1 MKLLYVVFYTGGRKI
16 LNMELSQL
24 IKKIGHSLAEIRVR
38 ALKSIICKLDHSLIS
53 VSDIVQEKM
62 LFVYLLEWFN
72 FPEVP
77 MQEEVLG
84 LLSTLSKH
92 PSAAQ
97 MLRDVGAVDF
107 LTQLSPNVE
116 PRLRAVIDGT
126 LDQLFQL
133 PELLP
138 SHIMVYSH
146 GQRTTAP
153 TAPAVVPPEEQF
165 PKMGFFH
172 KSIPSHTDV
181 PPQKI
186 AVHESVRCLKFSV
199 FPWLTLTNTDKHIL
213 SSNESSLRSSNPNL
227 VRTTCELL
235 CDVIMQDFPAEIF
248 LQRPS
253 IIKNLLSLLRLGSG
267 KGEASYLHL
276 QALSCLRQLCVGLRR
291 RLRFHQ
297 DPSFYSTK
305 QDPVSQNSSFSH
317 SQEVRGTQRSQASSP
332 GAECS
337 PRPSVVGRRG
347 QRARGDGQDGD
358 AASTSGS
365 SHRGGAAVQAPGQT
379 PQSPAD
385 VAHLELPDLG
395 VEDVLELQLQ
405 QLTLAQFTVATM
417 EHAIPLLKTEG
428 LHVFHRVLELL
439 CDTVPLLGDSVC
451 ELVWDDRS
459 LVGMELK
466 EKLRGCME
474 LLGDILSYHQSFPA
488 DIPHSCQLHHRMAYT
503 GTAIF
508 TVKLLQTILP
518 PEKASDNLP
527 ENTATAIFHLCLDT
541 SFGSLLPS
549 MQETAVAYL
558 EQVNSDSHDL
568 YRRVTRAALW
578 MESTCNFLKEVQAEG
593 EKNWLEILE
602 LADQAID
609 GLPFHQ
615 HLPIIK
621 ECVHI
626 CSYLW
631 KFDQPSPLLQTES
644 QKLLLKLLSHP
655 LPPVK
660 TETYESTLNLVKG
673 CLGIQNVSRQEAA
686 ACGAVNFLIHHRV
699 LYEIS
704 AFGLQDSSEK
714 VNIAAKDILLFLLKG
729 RLMMTASTWDR
740 FNEALYPVMPILQG
754 YAGTEESL
762 GNCVLLVSDMS
773 DTARENV
780 FPSTAKLKAVLRLL
794 FTKQPTVRIAA
805 VQQILPHLTGDDDAN
820 TARPDLDQPVISSL
834 PNLFC
839 LRHPLDITLDTSSKS
854 VLKVESVEKLFC
866 ILNSDTVDISL
877 RRSAAEQLSVVL
889 QDTTMHSVLK
899 NLGIA
904 DKVISFI
911 MGSVNGNK
919 SLDCLLEPCVCILR
933 KLVYADPSLRHSLA
947 HRNLLLLT
955 LLRASLIL
963 KQNKG
968 NGSEV
973 AVLMSLLLF
982 DEIASIEIWSDNS
995 NPDVTLTPFS
1005 LPLSVIRRYNI
1016 PFQAATYHAVSPYCC
1031 VLPPSSDLLTF
1042 APARQALQVA
1052 WNTAWHSGM
1061 DGLLQELHDV
1071 STDDAEFHPDL
1082 KLSEAQVLSLQVV
1095 RLPTALQDCIK
1106 AIITAAGHGSVT
1118 SALSR
1123 LSLYLLIDRLALPHI
1138 PTHTCRGT
1146 LHSLSWQAAVTRFL
1160 QVCPACVEDERLL
1173 VGIVAFLNAY
1183 FKQMHTESESDPEDK
1198 DLRWILELLLNQEAA
1213 SLLNLLL
1220 GVETQTSTQSQGE
1233 PEELKNHI
1241 SQRLQRE
1248 LTSFFNILLL
1258 RLAHTTD
1265 RLCLALAGPFKSQL
1279 AVRLLQSLRV
1289 SDAPRFYGLP
1299 SLERTLQGMVS
1310 LTAQPGWSSHCSDLE
1325 PILLC
1330 SKYLSGLLEVIS
1342 SFYVEWGGNS
1352 MSFMGK
1358 GVTKNAVICLLH
1370 LSHEMMVEN
1379 KDKDFI
1385 SQWSLG
1391 NEAAAEEASASQ
1403 LGLAWLIPLWVDRDQ
1418 EVRFASLGLG
1428 AALSSVPSGC
1438 QALCASCQNISGGLW
1453 GTLLNILLD
1462 QQESSMVRREAA
1474 FILHNLLVMP
1484 MPANAEEA
1492 KDSHWQHPCVHDE
1505 VSGVSLVGL
1514 PALQALLY
1522 HCQYFQHVAL
1532 SASKCYQGRY
1542 TFHLQPRLAATSGPS
1557 PQESSSLDSEN
1568 SLWFWRCDPPAPTV
1582 DSSRPSS
1589 SLSTSST
1596 MVRGSGPHTP
1606 KSPSLLNITDDT
1618 PASRL
1623 TAQGQSDTDTSDSV
1637 TSQDSRQGEPSAAE
1651 PVVMVTPD
1659 LMTAHCGLLTN
1670 LLAILPD
1677 FTLAAIRHNQL
1688 LQALASLVDIGP
1700 IEKCLTELKTPNV
1713 LPGEREDIKIQFVT
1727 LLRFLSSFCKLLQSC
1742 VTVSQEL
1749 IGQMDILKQLLS
1761 ALVAVLM
1768 LDIRE
1773 LDAGTRD
1780 TVCVCWADVFML
1792 LATLVRRDSSAAYPS
1807 VSAALGRRWRTFA
1820 GTLSVCVDE
1829 KFADPRLHT
1838 VALQFLSTVFT
1849 EEAKCL
1855 GAEVTTS
1862 SSKHAAALSDIVN
1875 GPSASQLCEL
1885 LLQSFDKRTLQD
1897 PLRKLTARALMTLLA
1912 CSPTA
1917 QSHAAKA
1924 GLIDSCVEQMKQTHS
1939 QLHLES
1945 VRPGK
1950 ASHRKKEEGHL
1961 KEVKLTVDILRSA
1974 LYRNDE
1980 CKVVATDARLTLA
1993 LYALW
1998 PWFLLDDHTM
2008 EAVLELLCVYT
2019 ANCTTACSCVCGGGP
2034 AVTPGSKATPGSSLM
2049 HSVMKLASGVA
2060 PDNSPVQKL
2069 AFCLLANL
2077 AMSRDCRGLLQ
2088 KNNFLQAFLSV
2099 PIPKAGGVKATS
2111 AGCGG
2116 VGSLLGLW
2124 LRLLVSLSSTEDGQQ
2139 SILRVTGVL
2148 ELLADLAPHRRH
2160 ALLTLH
2166 NLCFCPA
2173 NKPHIIANDK
2183 AMKVLLCCLNSKVM
2197 ETRSMG
2203 ASALWALLHN
2213 NQRAKTTLKCPSVRL
2228 RIEEAR
2234 TISKK
2239 DAENKQDPVNAYLL
2253 KCLENLS
2260 QLLNN

>member
-1 MKLLYVVFYTGGRKI
+1 
-16 LNMELSQL
+16 MELSPL
-24 IKKIGHSLAEIRVR
+24 IKKIGHSLVEIRVR

-62 LFVYLLEWFN
+62 LFVHLLEWFN

-138 SHIMVYSH
+138 SHALVYPH
-146 GQRTTAP
+146 VQRTTAP
-153 TAPAVVPPEEQF
+153 TAPAVVPPEEHF
-165 PKMGFFH
+165 PNVGYFH
-172 KSIPSHTDV
+172 KSMPSHRDT

-199 FPWLTLTNTDKHIL
+199 FPWLTLTNTDRHIL

-253 IIKNLLSLLRLGSG
+253 IVKSLLSLLRLGSG
-267 KGEASYLHL
+267 KGEGSYLHL

-317 SQEVRGTQRSQASSP
+317 SQEVRTQRSQASSP
-332 GAECS
+332 GGECS
-337 PRPSVVGRRG
+337 PRPSVIGRTG
-347 QRARGDGQDGD
+347 QRAQGDGQDGD
-358 AASTSGS
+358 AASNSGS
-365 SHRGGAAVQAPGQT
+365 SRRGGAAVQAPRQT

-385 VAHLELPDLG
+385 VTHYALPDVGL
-395 VEDVLELQLQ
+395 EDVLELQLQ

-417 EHAIPLLKTEG
+417 DHAIPLLKTESS
-428 LHVFHRVLELL
+428 HVFHRVLELL
-439 CDTVPLLGDSVC
+439 CDAVLLLGDGVC
-451 ELVWDDRS
+451 ELVWDDRC

-466 EKLRGCME
+466 EKLQGCME
-474 LLGDILSYHQSFPA
+474 QLGDILSYHESCSA
-488 DIPHSCQLHHRMAYT
+488 DIPRSSHVHHRMAYT
-503 GTAIF
+503 GSAIF
-508 TVKLLQTILP
+508 TIKLLQAILP

-527 ENTATAIFHLCLDT
+527 ESTATAIFHLCLDT
-541 SFGSLLPS
+541 SFGGLLPS

-568 YRRVTRAALW
+568 YRRVTRAVLW
-578 MESTCNFLKEVQAEG
+578 TESTCNFLKEAHAEG
-593 EKNWLEILE
+593 EKNWLDLLE

-615 HLPIIK
+615 HLPIVK
-621 ECVHI
+621 ECVNI
-626 CSYLW
+626 SSYLW

-655 LPPVK
+655 LLPVR
-660 TETYESTLNLVKG
+660 TETYEHSLNLVKD
-673 CLGIQNVSRQEAA
+673 CLGIQNVSRLEPG
-686 ACGAVNFLIHHRV
+686 ACGGVNFLLHHRV

-704 AFGLQDSSEK
+704 AFGLQDSAEK
-714 VNIAAKDILLFLLKG
+714 VNVAAKDILLFLLKG

-754 YAGTEESL
+754 YTSTEESL
-762 GNCVLLVSDMS
+762 GNCVLLISDMS
-773 DTARENV
+773 DVARDDV
-780 FPSTAKLKAVLRLL
+780 FPSTAKLKAALRLL

-805 VQQILPHLTGDDDAN
+805 VQQILPHLTSNDDAA
-820 TARPDLDQPVISSL
+820 TARSTLDQQVISSL
-834 PNLFC
+834 PNLYC
-839 LRHPLDITLDTSSKS
+839 VRNPLDITLDTSNKS

-866 ILNSDTVDISL
+866 ILSSDNVDISL

-889 QDTTMHSVLK
+889 QDTTMHPVLK
-899 NLGIA
+899 NLGIT

-911 MGSVNGNK
+911 MERVNGNK
-919 SLDCLLEPCVCILR
+919 RLDCLLEPCVCILR

-947 HRNLLLLT
+947 QRNLLLLT

-963 KQNKG
+963 RENKSS
-968 NGSEV
+968 GSEI
-973 AVLMSLLLF
+973 AILMSLLLF
-982 DEIASIEIWSDNS
+982 DEIASIEIWSDKTS
-995 NPDVTLTPFS
+995 ADVTLAPFS

-1016 PFQAATYHAVSPYCC
+1016 PFQAATHHAVSPYCC
-1031 VLPPSSDLLTF
+1031 VLPSSSELLTL
-1042 APARQALQVA
+1042 APARRALQVA
-1052 WNTAWHSGM
+1052 WNIAWHSGI
-1061 DGLLQELHDV
+1061 DNLLEELHGACTED
-1071 STDDAEFHPDL
+1071 TEFHPDL
-1082 KLSEAQVLSLQVV
+1082 KLSEAQVLKL
-1095 RLPTALQDCIK
+1095 RAAHLPTALPDCIR
-1106 AIITAAGHGSVT
+1106 AIATAAGHSSVT
-1118 SALSR
+1118 SALSG
-1123 LSLYLLIDRLALPHI
+1123 LSLYLLIDRLAFPHI
-1138 PTHTCRGT
+1138 PTHSCRDT
-1146 LHSLSWQAAVTRFL
+1146 LSSLSWQAALTRFL
-1160 QVCPACVEDERLL
+1160 QVCPASVEDERLL

-1183 FKQMHTESESDPEDK
+1183 FKQIHTGSASDPEDK
-1198 DLRWILELLLNQEAA
+1198 DLRWILELLLNQETE

-1220 GVETQTSTQSQGE
+1220 GVETQTSTQSPGE
-1233 PEELKNHI
+1233 SEELKSHV

-1248 LTSFFNILLL
+1248 LTSFFNLLL
-1258 RLAHTTD
+1258 QRLSCTTD

-1310 LTAQPGWSSHCSDLE
+1310 LTAQPGWSSHCPDLE
-1325 PILLC
+1325 PASLC

-1352 MSFMGK
+1352 LSFMGK
-1358 GVTKNAVICLLH
+1358 GVTKNAVISLLH
-1370 LSHEMMVEN
+1370 LSHEMMAEN
-1379 KDKDFI
+1379 KDEDFI

-1391 NEAAAEEASASQ
+1391 NEAAAEEASTSQ

-1418 EVRFASLGLG
+1418 EVRCASLGLG

-1438 QALCASCQNISGGLW
+1438 QALCGSCQNISGGLW

-1474 FILHNLLVMP
+1474 FILQNLLVMP

-1532 SASKCYQGRY
+1532 LASSCYQGRY
-1542 TFHLQPRLAATSGPS
+1542 TFHLQPRADATSA
-1557 PQESSSLDSEN
+1557 PQESNSLDSEN
-1568 SLWFWRCDPPAPTV
+1568 SLWFWRGDPPAPTIN
-1582 DSSRPSS
+1582 SSRPSS

-1596 MVRGSGPHTP
+1596 VIRGSGLHTP
-1606 KSPSLLNITDDT
+1606 KGPSPVNITEDT

-1623 TAQGQSDTDTSDSV
+1623 MAQGQSDTDTSDSV
-1637 TSQDSRQGEPSAAE
+1637 ASQDSRQGEPSAAE

-1659 LMTAHCGLLTN
+1659 LMAAHCGLLTN

-1677 FTLAAIRHNQL
+1677 FTLTALRHNQL
-1688 LQALASLVDIGP
+1688 LQGLAGLVNIGP

-1713 LPGEREDIKIQFVT
+1713 LPGEREDIKGQVVI
-1727 LLRFLSSFCKLLQSC
+1727 LLQFLSSFSKLLLSC

-1749 IGQMDILKQLLS
+1749 IGQMDFLKQLLTS
-1761 ALVAVLM
+1761 LVLVLT
-1768 LDIRE
+1768 LDTKG

-1780 TVCVCWADVFML
+1780 VVCVCWADVFML

-1820 GTLSVCVDE
+1820 GTLSVCVNE
-1829 KFADPRLHT
+1829 RFADPHLHT
-1838 VALQFLSTVFT
+1838 GALQFLRTVFT
-1849 EEAKCL
+1849 EETKSQ
-1855 GAEVTTS
+1855 GVEVTTS
-1862 SSKHAAALSDIVN
+1862 HSAHASTLSDIVI

-1885 LLQSFDKRTLQD
+1885 LLQSFETRTLQD
-1897 PLRKLTARALMTLLA
+1897 PLKKLTARALMTLLA

-1917 QSHAAKA
+1917 QNHAAKA
-1924 GLIDSCVEQMKQTHS
+1924 GLIDSCVEQLKQTHS

-1950 ASHRKKEEGHL
+1950 ASHRKKEEGRL
-1961 KEVKLTVDILRSA
+1961 KEVKLNVEILRSA

-1980 CKVVATDARLTLA
+1980 CKVVATDARLTQS

-1998 PWFLLDDHTM
+1998 PWLLLDDPTM
-2008 EAVLELLCVYT
+2008 EAALELLCVYT
-2019 ANCTTACSCVCGGGP
+2019 ANCTTACSCLCGGGL
-2034 AVTPGSKATPGSSLM
+2034 AVAPGSKCTVSNSLM

-2060 PDNSPVQKL
+2060 PDNSPIQKL
-2069 AFCLLANL
+2069 AFSLLANL
-2077 AMSRDCRGLLQ
+2077 AMSREGRGLLQ
-2088 KNNFLQAFLSV
+2088 KNNFLQAFPSV
-2099 PIPKAGGVKATS
+2099 PMPKAGGVKAAS
-2111 AGCGG
+2111 AGS
-2116 VGSLLGLW
+2116 GSLLGLW
-2124 LRLLVSLSSTEDGQQ
+2124 LRLLVNLSFAEDGQQ
-2139 SILRVTGVL
+2139 SILRVAGAL
-2148 ELLADLAPHRRH
+2148 ELLADLAQHRRH

-2173 NKPHIIANDK
+2173 NKPHVISNGMK
-2183 AMKVLLCCLNSKVM
+2183 GKTGEVKGNAMKVLLCCLDSKDT
-2197 ETRSMG
+2197 ETRCMG

-2228 RIEEAR
+2228 KIEEAH

-2239 DAENKQDPVNAYLL
+2239 DAEKKQEPMSAYLL

-2260 QLLNN
+2260 QLLKN

>member
-1 MKLLYVVFYTGGRKI
+1 MHFVLCG
-16 LNMELSQL
+16 S
-24 IKKIGHSLAEIRVR
+24 HSLVEIRVR
-38 ALKSIICKLDHSLIS
+38 ALKSILCKLDHSLVS

-77 MQEEVLG
+77 MQEEVLE

-126 LDQLFQL
+126 LDQLFEL

-138 SHIMVYSH
+138 SHAMVYSH
-146 GQRTTAP
+146 GQRTTTP
-153 TAPAVVPPEEQF
+153 TEHF
-165 PKMGFFH
+165 PKKGYFH
-172 KSIPSHTDV
+172 KSVPSHTDA

-199 FPWLTLTNTDKHIL
+199 FPWLTLTNTDRHIL

-253 IIKNLLSLLRLGSG
+253 IVKNLLSLLRLGSG

-305 QDPVSQNSSFSH
+305 QDQVSQNSSFSY
-317 SQEVRGTQRSQASSP
+317 SQEVRTQRSQASSP

-337 PRPSVVGRRG
+337 PRPSVVGRTG

-358 AASTSGS
+358 AASNSGS
-365 SHRGGAAVQAPGQT
+365 SHRGGAVVQAPRQ

-385 VAHLELPDLG
+385 VTHLALPDMG
-395 VEDVLELQLQ
+395 AEDVLELQLQ

-417 EHAIPLLKTEG
+417 EHAIPLLKTG
-428 LHVFHRVLELL
+428 
-439 CDTVPLLGDSVC
+439 
-451 ELVWDDRS
+451 RS
-459 LVGMELK
+459 HYQK
-466 EKLRGCME
+466 EKLQACME
-474 LLGDILSYHQSFPA
+474 QLGDILSYHQSYSA
-488 DIPHSCQLHHRMAYT
+488 DIPHSSQVHHRMAYT

-508 TVKLLQTILP
+508 TIKLLQTILP

-527 ENTATAIFHLCLDT
+527 ESTATAIFHLCLDT
-541 SFGSLLPS
+541 SLGNVLPS

-568 YRRVTRAALW
+568 YRRVTRAAFW
-578 MESTCNFLKEVQAEG
+578 MESTCNFLKEG
-593 EKNWLEILE
+593 EKNWLELLE

-631 KFDQPSPLLQTES
+631 KFNQPSPLLQTES

-655 LPPVK
+655 LLPVK
-660 TETYESTLNLVKG
+660 TETYECSLNLVKD
-673 CLGIQNVSRQEAA
+673 CLGIQNVSRQEPG
-686 ACGAVNFLIHHRV
+686 ACGGVNFLLHHRV

-704 AFGLQDSSEK
+704 AFGLQDS
-714 VNIAAKDILLFLLKG
+714 VNVAAKDILLFLLKG

-762 GNCVLLVSDMS
+762 GNCVLLISDMS
-773 DTARENV
+773 DVARDNM
-780 FPSTAKLKAVLRLL
+780 FPSTAKLKAALRLL

-805 VQQILPHLTGDDDAN
+805 VQQILPHITSDDDAN
-820 TARPDLDQPVISSL
+820 SARPHLDQPVISSL
-834 PNLFC
+834 PNLYC
-839 LRHPLDITLDTSSKS
+839 LRNPLDITLDTSNKS
-854 VLKVESVEKLFC
+854 VLKVESVEKLFS
-866 ILNSDTVDISL
+866 IMSSDTVDISL
-877 RRSAAEQLSVVL
+877 KRSAAEQLSVVL
-889 QDTTMHSVLK
+889 QGKLFVKDP
-899 NLGIA
+899 NDI
-904 DKVISFI
+904 IY
-911 MGSVNGNK
+911 
-919 SLDCLLEPCVCILR
+919 LDCLLEPCVCILR

-947 HRNLLLLT
+947 QRNLLLLT
-955 LLRASLIL
+955 LLRVLI
-963 KQNKG
+963 
-968 NGSEV
+968 
-973 AVLMSLLLF
+973 
-982 DEIASIEIWSDNS
+982 
-995 NPDVTLTPFS
+995 TLYSSAKFP
-1005 LPLSVIRRYNI
+1005 PRYNI
-1016 PFQAATYHAVSPYCC
+1016 PFQAATHHAVSPYCC
-1031 VLPPSSDLLTF
+1031 VLPPSSDLLTL

-1052 WNTAWHSGM
+1052 WNTAWHSGI
-1061 DGLLQELHDV
+1061 DNLLEELHGI
-1071 STDDAEFHPDL
+1071 STNVTEFHPDL
-1082 KLSEAQVLSLQVV
+1082 KLSEAQVLSLRAVH
-1095 RLPTALQDCIK
+1095 LPTALQDCIQ
-1106 AIITAAGHGSVT
+1106 AIVTAAGHSSVT

-1123 LSLYLLIDRLALPHI
+1123 LSLYLLTDRLALPHL
-1138 PTHTCRGT
+1138 PTYSCRDT
-1146 LHSLSWQAAVTRFL
+1146 LNSLSWQAAVTRFL
-1160 QVCPACVEDERLL
+1160 QVRPACVEDERLL

-1183 FKQMHTESESDPEDK
+1183 FKQMHTESASDPEDE
-1198 DLRWILELLLNQEAA
+1198 DLRWILELLLNQ

-1220 GVETQTSTQSQGE
+1220 GVETQTSTQSPGE
-1233 PEELKNHI
+1233 PEELKNHV
-1241 SQRLQRE
+1241 SQKLQRE
-1248 LTSFFNILLL
+1248 LTSFFNLLLL
-1258 RLAHTTD
+1258 RLSTTTD

-1310 LTAQPGWSSHCSDLE
+1310 LTAQPGWSSHCPDLE
-1325 PILLC
+1325 PVSLC

-1352 MSFMGK
+1352 LSFMGK
-1358 GVTKNAVICLLH
+1358 GVTKNAVISLLH
-1370 LSHEMMVEN
+1370 LSHEMMAEN
-1379 KDKDFI
+1379 KDK
-1385 SQWSLG
+1385 WSLG
-1391 NEAAAEEASASQ
+1391 SEAAAEEASASQ

-1474 FILHNLLVMP
+1474 FILQNLLVMP

-1532 SASKCYQGRY
+1532 SASNCYQGRY
-1542 TFHLQPRLAATSGPS
+1542 TFHLQSPVTSGPS
-1557 PQESSSLDSEN
+1557 PQESN
-1568 SLWFWRCDPPAPTV
+1568 SL
-1582 DSSRPSS
+1582 
-1589 SLSTSST
+1589 
-1596 MVRGSGPHTP
+1596 G
-1606 KSPSLLNITDDT
+1606 
-1618 PASRL
+1618 
-1623 TAQGQSDTDTSDSV
+1623 SDTDTSESV
-1637 TSQDSRQGEPSAAE
+1637 TSQDSRQGEPSAVE

-1659 LMTAHCGLLTN
+1659 LMMAHCAAQDIRAVGLL
-1670 LLAILPD
+1670 LICLPVC
-1677 FTLAAIRHNQL
+1677 F
-1688 LQALASLVDIGP
+1688 G
-1700 IEKCLTELKTPNV
+1700 
-1713 LPGEREDIKIQFVT
+1713 T
-1727 LLRFLSSFCKLLQSC
+1727 LLHFLSGFSKLLQSC
-1742 VTVSQEL
+1742 VMVSQEL
-1749 IGQMDILKQLLS
+1749 IGQMDFLKHLLTT
-1761 ALVAVLM
+1761 LVAMLM
-1768 LDIRE
+1768 LDTKGIGQKRILNSDE
-1773 LDAGTRD
+1773 INFKL
-1780 TVCVCWADVFML
+1780 F
-1792 LATLVRRDSSAAYPS
+1792 S
-1807 VSAALGRRWRTFA
+1807 TF
-1820 GTLSVCVDE
+1820 S
-1829 KFADPRLHT
+1829 
-1838 VALQFLSTVFT
+1838 
-1849 EEAKCL
+1849 
-1855 GAEVTTS
+1855 
-1862 SSKHAAALSDIVN
+1862 
-1875 GPSASQLCEL
+1875 
-1885 LLQSFDKRTLQD
+1885 
-1897 PLRKLTARALMTLLA
+1897 
-1912 CSPTA
+1912 
-1917 QSHAAKA
+1917 

-1950 ASHRKKEEGHL
+1950 ASHRKKEDGCL
-1961 KEVKLTVDILRSA
+1961 KEVKLTVEILRSA

-1998 PWFLLDDHTM
+1998 PWLLLDDPTM

-2019 ANCTTACSCVCGGGP
+2019 ADCTTACSSLCGSGP
-2034 AVTPGSKATPGSSLM
+2034 GAAPGSKCTLSNSLM
-2049 HSVMKLASGVA
+2049 HSVMKLASGIA
-2060 PDNSPVQKL
+2060 PDNSPIQKL
-2069 AFCLLANL
+2069 AFSLLANL
-2077 AMSRDCRGLLQ
+2077 AMSRECRGLLQ
-2088 KNNFLQAFLSV
+2088 KNNFVQAFLSV
-2099 PIPKAGGVKATS
+2099 PVPKAGSVKATS
-2111 AGCGG
+2111 MRCSG
-2116 VGSLLGLW
+2116 GSLLGLW
-2124 LRLLVSLSSTEDGQQ
+2124 LRLLVNLSFAEDGQQ
-2139 SILRVTGVL
+2139 SILRVTGAL
-2148 ELLADLAPHRRH
+2148 ELLADLAQHRRH

-2173 NKPHIIANDK
+2173 NKPHVITNDK
-2183 AMKVLLCCLNSKVM
+2183 AMKVLLCCLDSKDM
-2197 ETRSMG
+2197 EIRCMG

-2213 NQRAKTTLKCPSVRL
+2213 NQRVQTHTCIHALKLYFSAFTGLC
-2228 RIEEAR
+2228 
-2234 TISKK
+2234 
-2239 DAENKQDPVNAYLL
+2239 
-2253 KCLENLS
+2253 
-2260 QLLNN
+2260 

>member
-1 MKLLYVVFYTGGRKI
+1 
-16 LNMELSQL
+16 MELSPL
-24 IKKIGHSLAEIRVR
+24 IKKIGHSLVEIRVR
-38 ALKSIICKLDHSLIS
+38 ALRSIMCKLDHSLIS
-53 VSDIVQEKM
+53 VSDIVQEKK

-77 MQEEVLG
+77 MQEEVLV
-84 LLSTLSKH
+84 LLSSLSKH

-107 LTQLSPNVE
+107 LTQLSANVE

-138 SHIMVYSH
+138 SHAVVYSCLH
-146 GQRTTAP
+146 GQRTATP
-153 TAPAVVPPEEQF
+153 TAPAIVPAQEHF
-165 PKMGFFH
+165 PKMGYFH
-172 KSIPSHTDV
+172 KSMPSRTDV

-199 FPWLTLTNTDKHIL
+199 FPWLTLTNTDTHIL

-253 IIKNLLSLLRLGSG
+253 IVKNLLSLLRLGSG

-305 QDPVSQNSSFSH
+305 QDPVSQNSSLSY
-317 SQEVRGTQRSQASSP
+317 SQEVRTQRSQASSP
-332 GAECS
+332 RAECS
-337 PRPSVVGRRG
+337 PRPSVVGRTG

-358 AASTSGS
+358 AASNSGS
-365 SHRGGAAVQAPGQT
+365 SHRGGASVQAPRQT

-385 VAHLELPDLG
+385 VTQLALPDMG
-395 VEDVLELQLQ
+395 AEDVLELQLQ

-428 LHVFHRVLELL
+428 SHVFHRVLELL
-439 CDTVPLLGDSVC
+439 CDAVLLLGDSVC

-466 EKLRGCME
+466 EKLQACME
-474 LLGDILSYHQSFPA
+474 QLGDILSYHESYSA
-488 DIPHSCQLHHRMAYT
+488 DIPHSSQVHHRIAYT
-503 GTAIF
+503 GTAVF
-508 TVKLLQTILP
+508 TIKLLQTILP
-518 PEKASDNLP
+518 PEKASDSLP
-527 ENTATAIFHLCLDT
+527 ENTATAIFRLCLDT
-541 SFGSLLPS
+541 SLEGLLPS
-549 MQETAVAYL
+549 MQEAAVAYL

-568 YRRVTRAALW
+568 YRRVTRAAFW
-578 MESTCNFLKEVQAEG
+578 MESTCNFLKEAHTEG
-593 EKNWLEILE
+593 EKNWLELLE
-602 LADQAID
+602 LADQATD

-655 LPPVK
+655 LLPVK
-660 TETYESTLNLVKG
+660 TETYECSLNLVKD
-673 CLGIQNVSRQEAA
+673 CLGIQNVSRQEPG
-686 ACGAVNFLIHHRV
+686 ACGGVNFLLHHRV

-704 AFGLQDSSEK
+704 AFGLQDSAER
-714 VNIAAKDILLFLLKG
+714 VNVAAKDILLFLLKG

-762 GNCVLLVSDMS
+762 GNCVLLISDMS
-773 DTARENV
+773 DVARDKV
-780 FPSTAKLKAVLRLL
+780 FPSTAKLKAALRLL

-805 VQQILPHLTGDDDAN
+805 VQQILPHLCSDDESS
-820 TARPDLDQPVISSL
+820 TSRPDLAEQVVSSL
-834 PNLFC
+834 PNLYC
-839 LRHPLDITLDTSSKS
+839 LRNPLDITLDTSNKS

-866 ILNSDTVDISL
+866 ILSSDTVDISL

-889 QDTTMHSVLK
+889 QDTTVHPVLK
-899 NLGIA
+899 NLGIT

-911 MGSVNGNK
+911 MESVNGNK

-933 KLVYADPSLRHSLA
+933 KLAYADPSLRHSLA
-947 HRNLLLLT
+947 QHNLLLLT

-963 KQNKG
+963 KENKG
-968 NGSEV
+968 SGNEI

-982 DEIASIEIWSDNS
+982 DELASIEIWSDKS
-995 NPDVTLTPFS
+995 STDVTLAPFS
-1005 LPLSVIRRYNI
+1005 LPLSVIRRYNL
-1016 PFQAATYHAVSPYCC
+1016 PFRAVTHHAVSPYCC
-1031 VLPPSSDLLTF
+1031 VLPPSSDLLTL
-1042 APARQALQVA
+1042 APTRQALQVA
-1052 WNTAWHSGM
+1052 WNTAWHSGI
-1061 DGLLQELHDV
+1061 DNLLEELHGI
-1071 STDDAEFHPDL
+1071 STDVTEFHPDL
-1082 KLSEAQVLSLQVV
+1082 KLSEAQVLSLRAVH
-1095 RLPTALQDCIK
+1095 LPTALQDCIQ
-1106 AIITAAGHGSVT
+1106 AIVTAAGHSSVT

-1123 LSLYLLIDRLALPHI
+1123 LSLYLLIDRLALPHT
-1138 PTHTCRGT
+1138 PTHSCRDT
-1146 LHSLSWQAAVTRFL
+1146 LHSLSWQAAVARFL
-1160 QVCPACVEDERLL
+1160 QVRPASVEDERLL

-1183 FKQMHTESESDPEDK
+1183 FKQTDTDSATDVEDK
-1198 DLRWILELLLNQEAA
+1198 DLRWILELLLNQETE

-1220 GVETQTSTQSQGE
+1220 GVETQTSTQSPGE
-1233 PEELKNHI
+1233 PEELKNHVN
-1241 SQRLQRE
+1241 QRLQRE
-1248 LTSFFNILLL
+1248 LTSFFNLLLL
-1258 RLAHTTD
+1258 RLTQTTD

-1310 LTAQPGWSSHCSDLE
+1310 LTAQPGWSSHCPDLE
-1325 PILLC
+1325 PTSLC

-1352 MSFMGK
+1352 LSFMGK
-1358 GVTKNAVICLLH
+1358 GVTKNAVISLLH
-1370 LSHEMMVEN
+1370 LSHEMMEEN

-1391 NEAAAEEASASQ
+1391 NEAAAEEASGSQ

-1453 GTLLNILLD
+1453 GTLLNFLLD

-1474 FILHNLLVMP
+1474 FILQNLLVMP

-1505 VSGVSLVGL
+1505 VSGVSMVGL

-1532 SASKCYQGRY
+1532 SASNCYQGRY
-1542 TFHLQPRLAATSGPS
+1542 TFHLQPRADAATGPS
-1557 PQESSSLDSEN
+1557 PQENNSLDSEN
-1568 SLWFWRCDPPAPTV
+1568 SLWFWRSEPPEPTIN
-1582 DSSRPSS
+1582 SSRPSS

-1596 MVRGSGPHTP
+1596 VIRGSGLQTP
-1606 KSPSLLNITDDT
+1606 KGSSPLNITEDT

-1623 TAQGQSDTDTSDSV
+1623 MAQGQSDTDTSDSV
-1637 TSQDSRQGEPSAAE
+1637 TSQHSRQGEPSAVE

-1677 FTLAAIRHNQL
+1677 FTLTAIRHNQL
-1688 LQALASLVDIGP
+1688 LQALAGLVDIEP
-1700 IEKCLTELKTPNV
+1700 IEKCLTELKRPNI
-1713 LPGEREDIKIQFVT
+1713 LPGEREDIKGQSVT
-1727 LLRFLSSFCKLLQSC
+1727 LLQFLSSFSKLLQSC
-1742 VTVSQEL
+1742 VTLSQEP
-1749 IGQMDILKQLLS
+1749 IGQMDFLKQLLTT
-1761 ALVAVLM
+1761 LVAVLT
-1768 LDIRE
+1768 LDTKG

-1780 TVCVCWADVFML
+1780 AVCVCWADVFML

-1807 VSAALGRRWRTFA
+1807 VSVALGRRWRTFA
-1820 GTLSVCVDE
+1820 GTLSVCVNE
-1829 KFADPRLHT
+1829 RRADPLLHT
-1838 VALQFLSTVFT
+1838 VALQFVSTVFT
-1849 EEAKCL
+1849 EETK
-1855 GAEVTTS
+1855 GQGVEVTAS
-1862 SSKHAAALSDIVN
+1862 NSKHATALCDVVN

-1885 LLQSFDKRTLQD
+1885 LLQSLEKRALQD
-1897 PLRKLTARALMTLLA
+1897 PLKKLTARALMTLLA

-1917 QSHAAKA
+1917 QNHAARA

-1950 ASHRKKEEGHL
+1950 ASHRKKEEGCL
-1961 KEVKLTVDILRSA
+1961 KEVKLTVEILRSA

-1998 PWFLLDDHTM
+1998 PWLLLDDPTM
-2008 EAVLELLCVYT
+2008 EAALELLCVYT
-2019 ANCTTACSCVCGGGP
+2019 ADCATACSSLCVSGP
-2034 AVTPGSKATPGSSLM
+2034 GVAPGSKCTLSNSLM

-2060 PDNSPVQKL
+2060 PDNSPIQKL
-2069 AFCLLANL
+2069 AFSLLANL

-2099 PIPKAGGVKATS
+2099 PMPKAGGVKAAS
-2111 AGCGG
+2111 AGSGG
-2116 VGSLLGLW
+2116 GSLMGLW
-2124 LRLLVSLSSTEDGQQ
+2124 LRLLVNLSFAEDGQQ
-2139 SILRVTGVL
+2139 SILRVTGAL
-2148 ELLADLAPHRRH
+2148 ELLADLAEQRRH
-2160 ALLTLH
+2160 ALLALH

-2173 NKPHIIANDK
+2173 NKPHVIANNK
-2183 AMKVLLCCLNSKVM
+2183 AMKALLCCLDREDM
-2197 ETRSMG
+2197 EIRCMG

-2228 RIEEAR
+2228 RIAEAH
-2234 TISKK
+2234 TTAKK
-2239 DAENKQDPVNAYLL
+2239 DAENSQEPVSAYLL

-2260 QLLNN
+2260 QLLKK

>member
-1 MKLLYVVFYTGGRKI
+1 
-16 LNMELSQL
+16 MELSQL

-38 ALKSIICKLDHSLIS
+38 ALKNIMCKLDHSLIS

-77 MQEEVLG
+77 MQEEVLE
-84 LLSTLSKH
+84 LLLTLSKH

-138 SHIMVYSH
+138 SHVMVYAH
-146 GQRTTAP
+146 GQHATAP
-153 TAPAVVPPEEQF
+153 TALTVVPPEEHA

-172 KSIPSHTDV
+172 KSMPSHTDV

-199 FPWLTLTNTDKHIL
+199 FPWLILTNTDRHIL
-213 SSNESSLRSSNPNL
+213 SSNESSLRSINPNL
-227 VRTTCELL
+227 VRTACELL

-267 KGEASYLHL
+267 KCEASYLHL

-337 PRPSVVGRRG
+337 PRPSVVGRTG

-358 AASTSGS
+358 AASSSGS
-365 SHRGGAAVQAPGQT
+365 SQRGGAAVQAPRQT
-379 PQSPAD
+379 AQSPAD

-405 QLTLAQFTVATM
+405 QLTLAQFIVATM

-428 LHVFHRVLELL
+428 SHVFHRVLELL
-439 CDTVPLLGDSVC
+439 CDAVLLLGDSVC

-466 EKLRGCME
+466 GKLQGCME
-474 LLGDILSYHQSFPA
+474 LLGDILSYHQSFSA
-488 DIPHSCQLHHRMAYT
+488 DVPHNCQVHHRMAYT

-508 TVKLLQTILP
+508 TIKLLRTILP

-541 SFGSLLPS
+541 SLGSLLPS

-578 MESTCNFLKEVQAEG
+578 MESTCNFLKEAQAEG
-593 EKNWLEILE
+593 EKNWLELLE

-609 GLPFHQ
+609 GLPFHH

-655 LPPVK
+655 LLPVR
-660 TETYESTLNLVKG
+660 TETYESTLNLVKD
-673 CLGIQNVSRQEAA
+673 CLGIQNVSRQEGA
-686 ACGAVNFLIHHRV
+686 ACGGVNFLIHHRV

-704 AFGLQDSSEK
+704 AFGLQDSAEK
-714 VNIAAKDILLFLLKG
+714 VNVAAKDILLFLLKG

-754 YAGTEESL
+754 YACTEDSL
-762 GNCVLLVSDMS
+762 GNCVLLISDVSDV
-773 DTARENV
+773 ARDDAS
-780 FPSTAKLKAVLRLL
+780 PITTKLKAALRLL
-794 FTKQPTVRIAA
+794 FTKQPTVRVAA
-805 VQQILPHLTGDDDAN
+805 VQQILPHLTSHDDAN
-820 TARPDLDQPVISSL
+820 TARPELDQPVISSL

-854 VLKVESVEKLFC
+854 VLKAESVEKLFC

-889 QDTTMHSVLK
+889 QDTTMHPVLK
-899 NLGIA
+899 NLGIT

-919 SLDCLLEPCVCILR
+919 SFDCLLEPCVCILR

-955 LLRASLIL
+955 LLRASLIV
-963 KQNKG
+963 KENRG
-968 NGSEV
+968 NGSEI

-982 DEIASIEIWSDNS
+982 DETASIEIWSDKS
-995 NPDVTLTPFS
+995 NLDVALTPFS
-1005 LPLSVIRRYNI
+1005 LPLTVIRRFNI
-1016 PFQAATYHAVSPYCC
+1016 PFQAAMHHAVSPYCC
-1031 VLPPSSDLLTF
+1031 VLPPSSDLLTL

-1052 WNTAWHSGM
+1052 WNTAWHSGI
-1061 DGLLQELHDV
+1061 DSLLEELLDQAPK
-1071 STDDAEFHPDL
+1071 DPEFHPDL
-1082 KLSEAQVLSLQVV
+1082 KLSDAQVLSLQAVH
-1095 RLPTALQDCIK
+1095 LPTALQDCIK
-1106 AIITAAGHGSVT
+1106 AIVTAAGHSSVT

-1123 LSLYLLIDRLALPHI
+1123 LSLYLLIDRLALPHS
-1138 PTHTCRGT
+1138 PTHSCRDT
-1146 LHSLSWQAAVTRFL
+1146 LQSLSWQAAVTRFL
-1160 QVCPACVEDERLL
+1160 QVRPACVEDERLL

-1198 DLRWILELLLNQEAA
+1198 DLRWILKLLLNQETA

-1220 GVETQTSTQSQGE
+1220 GVETQTSAQSPGE
-1233 PEELKNHI
+1233 LEELKNHV

-1325 PILLC
+1325 PISLC

-1379 KDKDFI
+1379 EDKDFI

-1522 HCQYFQHVAL
+1522 HCQYFQHVAI

-1542 TFHLQPRLAATSGPS
+1542 TFHLQPPAGAYSGPS
-1557 PQESSSLDSEN
+1557 PQESNSLDSVN

-1596 MVRGSGPHTP
+1596 VVRGSGPHTP
-1606 KSPSLLNITDDT
+1606 KGTSPLNMTEDT

-1623 TAQGQSDTDTSDSV
+1623 MAQGQSDTDTSDSA
-1637 TSQDSRQGEPSAAE
+1637 TSQDSRQGEPLATE

-1677 FTLAAIRHNQL
+1677 FTLTAIRHNQL

-1700 IEKCLTELKTPNV
+1700 IEKCLTELKTPSI

-1727 LLRFLSSFCKLLQSC
+1727 LLQFLSSFCKLLQSC
-1742 VTVSQEL
+1742 VTVSWEL
-1749 IGQMDILKQLLS
+1749 IGQMDFLKQLLTT
-1761 ALVAVLM
+1761 LVAVLM
-1768 LDIRE
+1768 LDTKG

-1780 TVCVCWADVFML
+1780 AVCVCWADVFML

-1820 GTLSVCVDE
+1820 GTLSVCVNAT
-1829 KFADPRLHT
+1829 FADPHLHT
-1838 VALQFLSTVFT
+1838 VALQFLCTVFT
-1849 EEAKCL
+1849 EETKV
-1855 GAEVTTS
+1855 AEVTTS
-1862 SSKHAAALSDIVN
+1862 NPKHVTALTDIVN

-1885 LLQSFDKRTLQD
+1885 LLQSFDKRTVQD
-1897 PLRKLTARALMTLLA
+1897 PLKKLTARALMTLLA
-1912 CSPTA
+1912 CSPMA
-1917 QSHAAKA
+1917 QNHAAKA
-1924 GLIDSCVEQMKQTHS
+1924 GLIDSCAEQMKQTYS

-1950 ASHRKKEEGHL
+1950 ASHRKKEEGYL

-1993 LYALW
+1993 VYALW
-1998 PWFLLDDHTM
+1998 PWLLLDDPTM

-2019 ANCTTACSCVCGGGP
+2019 ANCTPACSCVCGGGP
-2034 AVTPGSKATPGSSLM
+2034 GVAPGSKGTPSNSLM
-2049 HSVMKLASGVA
+2049 HCVMKLASGVA

-2099 PIPKAGGVKATS
+2099 PVPKAGGVKATS
-2111 AGCGG
+2111 VGCGG
-2116 VGSLLGLW
+2116 GSLLGLW
-2124 LRLLVSLSSTEDGQQ
+2124 LRLLVSLSSAEDGQQ
-2139 SILRVTGVL
+2139 SILRVTGAL
-2148 ELLADLAPHRRH
+2148 ELLADLAPQRRH

-2173 NKPHIIANDK
+2173 NKPHVIASDK

-2239 DAENKQDPVNAYLL
+2239 DAENKQDPTSAYLL

>member
-1 MKLLYVVFYTGGRKI
+1 
-16 LNMELSQL
+16 MELSPL
-24 IKKIGHSLAEIRVR
+24 IKKIGHSLVEIRVR

-62 LFVYLLEWFN
+62 LFVFLLEWFN

-77 MQEEVLG
+77 MQEEVLQ

-146 GQRTTAP
+146 GRRTTTP
-153 TAPAVVPPEEQF
+153 TVPTVVPPEDHF
-165 PKMGFFH
+165 PNMGYFH
-172 KSIPSHTDV
+172 KSVPSRTDV

-199 FPWLTLTNTDKHIL
+199 FPWLTLTNTDRHIL

-253 IIKNLLSLLRLGSG
+253 IVQNLLALLRLGSG

-276 QALSCLRQLCVGLRR
+276 QALSCLRQLCVGLKR

-297 DPSFYSTK
+297 DPGFYSTK
-305 QDPVSQNSSFSH
+305 QDPVSQNSSFSY

-337 PRPSVVGRRG
+337 PRPSVVGRTG

-358 AASTSGS
+358 AASNSGS
-365 SHRGGAAVQAPGQT
+365 SHRGGVAVQAPGQT

-385 VAHLELPDLG
+385 VANLELPDLG

-428 LHVFHRVLELL
+428 SHVLHRVLELL
-439 CDTVPLLGDSVC
+439 CDALPLLGDSVC
-451 ELVWDDRS
+451 ELVWDERS

-466 EKLRGCME
+466 EKLQACLE
-474 LLGDILSYHQSFPA
+474 LLGDILSYHQSYST
-488 DIPHSCQLHHRMAYT
+488 DIPHSSQVHHRVAYT
-503 GTAIF
+503 GVAIF
-508 TVKLLQTILP
+508 TIKLLQTILP
-518 PEKASDNLP
+518 SEKASDNLP
-527 ENTATAIFHLCLDT
+527 EYTATALFHLCLDT
-541 SFGSLLPS
+541 SLGSLLPS
-549 MQETAVAYL
+549 MHETAVAYL

-568 YRRVTRAALW
+568 YRRVTRIALW
-578 MESTCNFLKEVQAEG
+578 MESTCNFLKEAQAEG
-593 EKNWLEILE
+593 EKNWLELLE

-655 LPPVK
+655 SPPVK
-660 TETYESTLNLVKG
+660 TETYERTLNLVKD
-673 CLGIQNVSRQEAA
+673 CLGIQNVSRQEPATCA
-686 ACGAVNFLIHHRV
+686 GVNFLTHHRV

-704 AFGLQDSSEK
+704 AFGLQDSAEK
-714 VNIAAKDILLFLLKG
+714 VNVAAKDILLFLLKG

-762 GNCVLLVSDMS
+762 GNCVLLISDMS
-773 DTARENV
+773 DVARDDV
-780 FPSTAKLKAVLRLL
+780 FPSKLKAALRLL

-805 VQQILPHLTGDDDAN
+805 VQQILPHLTSDDGAN

-839 LRHPLDITLDTSSKS
+839 LRNPLDITLDTSNKS

-866 ILNSDTVDISL
+866 ILSSDTVDISL

-889 QDTTMHSVLK
+889 QDTTMHPVLK
-899 NLGIA
+899 NLGIT

-919 SLDCLLEPCVCILR
+919 SFDCLLEPCVCILR

-947 HRNLLLLT
+947 RRNLLLLT

-963 KQNKG
+963 KVNKG
-968 NGSEV
+968 NGNEI

-982 DEIASIEIWSDNS
+982 DEIASIEIWSDKS
-995 NPDVTLTPFS
+995 NTDVTLTPFS

-1016 PFQAATYHAVSPYCC
+1016 PFQAATHHAVSPYCC
-1031 VLPPSSDLLTF
+1031 VLPPSSDLLTL
-1042 APARQALQVA
+1042 APARLALQVA
-1052 WNTAWHSGM
+1052 WNTAWHSGI
-1061 DGLLQELHDV
+1061 DNLLDELRGI
-1071 STDDAEFHPDL
+1071 STDVAEFHPDL
-1082 KLSEAQVLSLQVV
+1082 KLSEAQVVSLQAVH
-1095 RLPTALQDCIK
+1095 LPAALQDCIK
-1106 AIITAAGHGSVT
+1106 AIATAAGHSSVT

-1138 PTHTCRGT
+1138 PTHSCRDT

-1160 QVCPACVEDERLL
+1160 QVRPACVEDERLL

-1183 FKQMHTESESDPEDK
+1183 FKQTHTESASNPEDK
-1198 DLRWILELLLNQEAA
+1198 DLRWILELLLDQETA

-1220 GVETQTSTQSQGE
+1220 GVETQTSTQSPGE
-1233 PEELKNHI
+1233 PEELKNHV

-1258 RLAHTTD
+1258 RLAQTTD

-1370 LSHEMMVEN
+1370 LSHEMMIEN
-1379 KDKDFI
+1379 KDKDYI

-1474 FILHNLLVMP
+1474 FILQNLMVMP

-1522 HCQYFQHVAL
+1522 HCHYFQHVAL

-1542 TFHLQPRLAATSGPS
+1542 TFHLQPRAAATGG
-1557 PQESSSLDSEN
+1557 PQESNSLDSEN
-1568 SLWFWRCDPPAPTV
+1568 SLWFWRCDPPAPAI

-1596 MVRGSGPHTP
+1596 VIRGSGPHTP
-1606 KSPSLLNITDDT
+1606 KSPSPLSITEDT
-1618 PASRL
+1618 PVSRL
-1623 TAQGQSDTDTSDSV
+1623 MAQGQSDTDTSDSA

-1677 FTLAAIRHNQL
+1677 FTLTAIRHNQL
-1688 LQALASLVDIGP
+1688 LQALASLVDVGP
-1700 IEKCLTELKTPNV
+1700 IEKCLAELKTPNV

-1727 LLRFLSSFCKLLQSC
+1727 LLQFLSSFSKLLRSC
-1742 VTVSQEL
+1742 VAVSQEL
-1749 IGQMDILKQLLS
+1749 IGQMDFLKQLLTT
-1761 ALVAVLM
+1761 LVAVLM
-1768 LDIRE
+1768 LDTKG

-1820 GTLSVCVDE
+1820 GTLSVCVNE
-1829 KFADPRLHT
+1829 KFADSLLHT
-1838 VALQFLSTVFT
+1838 AALQFLSTIFT
-1849 EEAKCL
+1849 EETKSL
-1855 GAEVTTS
+1855 GVEVTTS
-1862 SSKHAAALSDIVN
+1862 NSKHAAALSDIVS

-1885 LLQSFDKRTLQD
+1885 LLQSFDKRTHQD
-1897 PLRKLTARALMTLLA
+1897 PLKKLTARALMTLLA

-1950 ASHRKKEEGHL
+1950 ALHRKKEEGYL
-1961 KEVKLTVDILRSA
+1961 KEVKLTVEILRSA

-1998 PWFLLDDHTM
+1998 PWLLLDDPTM

-2019 ANCTTACSCVCGGGP
+2019 ANCATACSCICGGGP
-2034 AVTPGSKATPGSSLM
+2034 SVAPGSKGAPSTSLM
-2049 HSVMKLASGVA
+2049 HSVMRLASGVA

-2099 PIPKAGGVKATS
+2099 PVSKAGGGKATS
-2111 AGCGG
+2111 VGG
-2116 VGSLLGLW
+2116 SGGGGGGGGGLLGLW
-2124 LRLLVSLSSTEDGQQ
+2124 LRLLVSLSFAEDGQQ
-2139 SILRVTGVL
+2139 SILRVTGAL
-2148 ELLADLAPHRRH
+2148 ELLADLATHRRH

-2173 NKPHIIANDK
+2173 NKPHVIANDK
-2183 AMKVLLCCLNSKVM
+2183 AMKVLLGCLNSKEM

-2239 DAENKQDPVNAYLL
+2239 DAENKQEPMSDYLL

>member
-1 MKLLYVVFYTGGRKI
+1 
-16 LNMELSQL
+16 MELSPL
-24 IKKIGHSLAEIRVR
+24 IKKIGHSLVEIRVR

-62 LFVYLLEWFN
+62 LFVHLLEWFN

-138 SHIMVYSH
+138 SHAPVYSH
-146 GQRTTAP
+146 VQL
-153 TAPAVVPPEEQF
+153 VPPEEHF
-165 PKMGFFH
+165 PNMGYFH
-172 KSIPSHTDV
+172 KSMPSHRDT

-186 AVHESVRCLKFSV
+186 SVRCLKFSV
-199 FPWLTLTNTDKHIL
+199 FPWLTLTNTDRHIL

-253 IIKNLLSLLRLGSG
+253 IVKSLLSLLRLGSG
-267 KGEASYLHL
+267 KGEGSYLHL
-276 QALSCLRQLCVGLRR
+276 QAVSCLRQLCVGLRR

-317 SQEVRGTQRSQASSP
+317 SQEVRTQRSQASSP

-337 PRPSVVGRRG
+337 PRPSVIGRTG

-358 AASTSGS
+358 AASNSGS
-365 SHRGGAAVQAPGQT
+365 SHRGGAAVQAPRQT

-385 VAHLELPDLG
+385 VTHLALPDVGL
-395 VEDVLELQLQ
+395 EDVLELQLQ

-417 EHAIPLLKTEG
+417 DHAIPLLKTG
-428 LHVFHRVLELL
+428 RSD
-439 CDTVPLLGDSVC
+439 C
-451 ELVWDDRS
+451 S
-459 LVGMELK
+459 LVKGR
-466 EKLRGCME
+466 EKLQGCME
-474 LLGDILSYHQSFPA
+474 QLGDILSYHESCSA
-488 DIPHSCQLHHRMAYT
+488 DIPRSSQVHHRMAYI
-503 GTAIF
+503 GSAIF
-508 TVKLLQTILP
+508 TIKLLQAILP

-527 ENTATAIFHLCLDT
+527 ESTATAIFHLCLDT
-541 SFGSLLPS
+541 SFGGLLPS

-558 EQVNSDSHDL
+558 EQVNLDSHDL
-568 YRRVTRAALW
+568 YRRVTRAVLW
-578 MESTCNFLKEVQAEG
+578 TESTCNFLKEAHAEG
-593 EKNWLEILE
+593 EKNWLDLLE
-602 LADQAID
+602 LADQAIE

-615 HLPIIK
+615 HLPIVR
-621 ECVHI
+621 ECVNI
-626 CSYLW
+626 SSYLW

-655 LPPVK
+655 LLPVR
-660 TETYESTLNLVKG
+660 TETYEHSLNLVKD
-673 CLGIQNVSRQEAA
+673 CLGIQNVSRLEPG
-686 ACGAVNFLIHHRV
+686 ACGGVNFLLHHRV

-704 AFGLQDSSEK
+704 AFGLQDSAEK
-714 VNIAAKDILLFLLKG
+714 VNVAAKDILLFLFKG

-754 YAGTEESL
+754 YTSTEESL
-762 GNCVLLVSDMS
+762 GNCVLLISDMS
-773 DTARENV
+773 DVARDDV
-780 FPSTAKLKAVLRLL
+780 FPSTAKLKAALRLL

-805 VQQILPHLTGDDDAN
+805 VQQILPHLTSDDDAT
-820 TARPDLDQPVISSL
+820 TARPTLDQQVISSL
-834 PNLFC
+834 ANLYC
-839 LRHPLDITLDTSSKS
+839 VRNPLDITLDTSNKS

-866 ILNSDTVDISL
+866 ILSSDTVDISL

-889 QDTTMHSVLK
+889 QDTTMHPVLK
-899 NLGIA
+899 NLGIT

-911 MGSVNGNK
+911 MESVNGNK
-919 SLDCLLEPCVCILR
+919 RFDCLLEPCVCILR

-947 HRNLLLLT
+947 QRNLLLLT

-963 KQNKG
+963 KENKSS
-968 NGSEV
+968 GSEI
-973 AVLMSLLLF
+973 AILMSLLLF
-982 DEIASIEIWSDNS
+982 DEIASIEIWSDKTNA
-995 NPDVTLTPFS
+995 DVTLAPFS
-1005 LPLSVIRRYNI
+1005 LPLSVVRRYNI
-1016 PFQAATYHAVSPYCC
+1016 PFQAATHHAVSPYCC
-1031 VLPPSSDLLTF
+1031 VLPPSSDLLTL
-1042 APARQALQVA
+1042 APVRRALQEA
-1052 WNTAWHSGM
+1052 WNTAWHSGI
-1061 DGLLQELHDV
+1061 DNLLEELHGAC
-1071 STDDAEFHPDL
+1071 TDDTEFHPDL
-1082 KLSEAQVLSLQVV
+1082 KLSEAQVLTLQAAH
-1095 RLPTALQDCIK
+1095 LPAALQDCIR
-1106 AIITAAGHGSVT
+1106 AIATAAGHSSVT

-1123 LSLYLLIDRLALPHI
+1123 LSLYLLIDRLAFPHI
-1138 PTHTCRGT
+1138 PTHSCRDT
-1146 LHSLSWQAAVTRFL
+1146 LSSLSWQAALTRFL
-1160 QVCPACVEDERLL
+1160 QVCPASVEDERLL

-1183 FKQMHTESESDPEDK
+1183 FKQIHTESSSDPEDK
-1198 DLRWILELLLNQEAA
+1198 DLRWILELLLNQTE

-1220 GVETQTSTQSQGE
+1220 GVETQTSTQSPGE
-1233 PEELKNHI
+1233 SEELKSHV

-1248 LTSFFNILLL
+1248 LTSFFNLLL
-1258 RLAHTTD
+1258 QRLACTTD

-1310 LTAQPGWSSHCSDLE
+1310 LTAQPGWSSHCPDLE
-1325 PILLC
+1325 PASLC

-1352 MSFMGK
+1352 LSFMGK
-1358 GVTKNAVICLLH
+1358 GVTKNAVISLLH
-1370 LSHEMMVEN
+1370 LSHEMMAEN
-1379 KDKDFI
+1379 KGEDFI

-1418 EVRFASLGLG
+1418 EVRCASLGLG
-1428 AALSSVPSGC
+1428 TALSSVPSGC
-1438 QALCASCQNISGGLW
+1438 QALCGSCQNISGGLW

-1474 FILHNLLVMP
+1474 FILQNLLVMP

-1532 SASKCYQGRY
+1532 SASSCYQGRY
-1542 TFHLQPRLAATSGPS
+1542 TFHLQPRADATS
-1557 PQESSSLDSEN
+1557 N
-1568 SLWFWRCDPPAPTV
+1568 SLWFWRSDPPAPTIN
-1582 DSSRPSS
+1582 SSRPSS

-1596 MVRGSGPHTP
+1596 VIRGSGLHTP
-1606 KSPSLLNITDDT
+1606 KGPSPVNITEDT

-1623 TAQGQSDTDTSDSV
+1623 MAQGQSDTDTSDSV
-1637 TSQDSRQGEPSAAE
+1637 ASQDSRQGEPSAAE

-1659 LMTAHCGLLTN
+1659 LMAAHCGLLTN

-1677 FTLAAIRHNQL
+1677 FTLT
-1688 LQALASLVDIGP
+1688 ALH
-1700 IEKCLTELKTPNV
+1700 
-1713 LPGEREDIKIQFVT
+1713 
-1727 LLRFLSSFCKLLQSC
+1727 
-1742 VTVSQEL
+1742 
-1749 IGQMDILKQLLS
+1749 
-1761 ALVAVLM
+1761 
-1768 LDIRE
+1768 
-1773 LDAGTRD
+1773 AGTRD
-1780 TVCVCWADVFML
+1780 VVCVCWADVFML

-1820 GTLSVCVDE
+1820 GTLSVCVNE
-1829 KFADPRLHT
+1829 RFAGPRLHT
-1838 VALQFLSTVFT
+1838 VALQFLRTVFT
-1849 EEAKCL
+1849 EETKSQ
-1855 GAEVTTS
+1855 GAEDTTS
-1862 SSKHAAALSDIVN
+1862 HSAHASALSDIMI

-1885 LLQSFDKRTLQD
+1885 LLQSFETRTLQD
-1897 PLRKLTARALMTLLA
+1897 PLKKLTARALMTLLA

-1917 QSHAAKA
+1917 QNHAAKA
-1924 GLIDSCVEQMKQTHS
+1924 GLIDSCVEQLKQTHS

-1950 ASHRKKEEGHL
+1950 ASHRKKVSRHRLEISSLG
-1961 KEVKLTVDILRSA
+1961 ILRSA

-1980 CKVVATDARLTLA
+1980 CKVVATDARLTQS

-1998 PWFLLDDHTM
+1998 PWLLLDDPTM
-2008 EAVLELLCVYT
+2008 EAALELLCVYT
-2019 ANCTTACSCVCGGGP
+2019 ANCTTACSCLCGGGL
-2034 AVTPGSKATPGSSLM
+2034 AVAPGSKCTVSNSLM

-2060 PDNSPVQKL
+2060 PDNSPIQKL
-2069 AFCLLANL
+2069 AFSLLANL
-2077 AMSRDCRGLLQ
+2077 AMSRECRGLLQ
-2088 KNNFLQAFLSV
+2088 KNNFLQAFPSV
-2099 PIPKAGGVKATS
+2099 PMPKAGGVKAAS
-2111 AGCGG
+2111 AGS
-2116 VGSLLGLW
+2116 GSLLGLW
-2124 LRLLVSLSSTEDGQQ
+2124 LRLLVNLSFAEDGQQ
-2139 SILRVTGVL
+2139 SILRVAGAL
-2148 ELLADLAPHRRH
+2148 ELLADLAQHRRH

-2166 NLCFCPA
+2166 NLCFCHA
-2173 NKPHIIANDK
+2173 NKPHVIANGN
-2183 AMKVLLCCLNSKVM
+2183 ALKVLLCCLDSKDT
-2197 ETRSMG
+2197 ETRCMG

-2228 RIEEAR
+2228 KIEEAH

-2239 DAENKQDPVNAYLL
+2239 GMHLFTLMTSTHQH
-2253 KCLENLS
+2253 LS
-2260 QLLNN
+2260 RRRTSDH

>member
-1 MKLLYVVFYTGGRKI
+1 
-16 LNMELSQL
+16 MELSPL
-24 IKKIGHSLAEIRVR
+24 IKKIGHSLLEIRVR
-38 ALKSIICKLDHSLIS
+38 ALKNIICKLDHSLIT
-53 VSDIVQEKM
+53 VSDVVQEKM

-77 MQEEVLG
+77 MQQEVLE
-84 LLSTLSKH
+84 LLSTLSQH

-97 MLRDVGAVDF
+97 MLRDVRAVDF

-133 PELLP
+133 PELVP
-138 SHIMVYSH
+138 P
-146 GQRTTAP
+146 P
-153 TAPAVVPPEEQF
+153 TVVPPEDYF
-165 PKMGFFH
+165 PKMGYFH
-172 KSIPSHTDV
+172 KTKPSHTDV
-181 PPQKI
+181 PAQTI
-186 AVHESVRCLKFSV
+186 AVRESVRCLKFSV
-199 FPWLTLTNTDKHIL
+199 FPWLTLTNTDRHIL

-253 IIKNLLSLLRLGSG
+253 IVQNLLSLLRLGSG
-267 KGEASYLHL
+267 KGEAGYLHL
-276 QALSCLRQLCVGLRR
+276 QALSCLRQLCVGLKR

-297 DPSFYSTK
+297 DPSFFSTK
-305 QDPVSQNSSFSH
+305 QDPVSQNSSFSY

-332 GAECS
+332 AAECS
-337 PRPSVVGRRG
+337 PRPSVVGRTG
-347 QRARGDGQDGD
+347 QRASGDGQDGD

-365 SHRGGAAVQAPGQT
+365 SHRGGVSVQAPGQT

-385 VAHLELPDLG
+385 VAHLEISDLG
-395 VEDVLELQLQ
+395 AEDVLELQLQ
-405 QLTLAQFTVATM
+405 QLTLAQFTIATM
-417 EHAIPLLKTEG
+417 EHAIPLLKTG
-428 LHVFHRVLELL
+428 
-439 CDTVPLLGDSVC
+439 
-451 ELVWDDRS
+451 RS
-459 LVGMELK
+459 DHA
-466 EKLRGCME
+466 CME
-474 LLGDILSYHQSFPA
+474 LLGDILSYHQSYST
-488 DIPHSCQLHHRMAYT
+488 DITHSSQVHHRIAYT
-503 GTAIF
+503 GIAVF
-508 TVKLLQTILP
+508 TIKLLQTILP

-541 SFGSLLPS
+541 SLGSLLPS

-558 EQVNSDSHDL
+558 EQANADSHDL
-568 YRRVTRAALW
+568 YRRVNCAALW
-578 MESTCNFLKEVQAEG
+578 MESTCNFLKEAQAEG
-593 EKNWLEILE
+593 EKNWLELLE

-615 HLPIIK
+615 HLPIIE

-631 KFDQPSPLLQTES
+631 KFDQPSPFLQTES

-655 LPPVK
+655 SLPVK
-660 TETYESTLNLVKG
+660 METYKHILNLVKD
-673 CLGIQNVSRQEAA
+673 CLGIQNVSRQESA
-686 ACGAVNFLIHHRV
+686 ACGGINFLTHHRV

-704 AFGLQDSSEK
+704 AFGLQDSAEK
-714 VNIAAKDILLFLLKG
+714 VNVAAKDILLFLLKG

-762 GNCVLLVSDMS
+762 GNCVLLISDMS
-773 DTARENV
+773 DVARDNV
-780 FPSTAKLKAVLRLL
+780 FPSTAKLKAALRLL

-805 VQQILPHLTGDDDAN
+805 VQHILPHLTSDDDAN
-820 TARPDLDQPVISSL
+820 TTRPGLDQTVISSL

-839 LRHPLDITLDTSSKS
+839 LRNPLDITLDTSNKS

-866 ILNSDTVDISL
+866 ILSSDTVDISL

-889 QDTTMHSVLK
+889 QDTAMHPVLK
-899 NLGIA
+899 SLGIT
-904 DKVISFI
+904 DKVVSFI
-911 MGSVNGNK
+911 TGSVNGNK

-933 KLVYADPSLRHSLA
+933 KMVYADPSLRHSLA
-947 HRNLLLLT
+947 QRNLLLLT

-963 KQNKG
+963 KENKG
-968 NGSEV
+968 NGNEI
-973 AVLMSLLLF
+973 AVLMTLLLF
-982 DEIASIEIWSDNS
+982 DEIASIEIWSNTS
-995 NPDVTLTPFS
+995 NTDVSLTPFS

-1016 PFQAATYHAVSPYCC
+1016 PFQAASHHAVSPYCC
-1031 VLPPSSDLLTF
+1031 VLPSSSDLLTL
-1042 APARQALQVA
+1042 APARLALQVA
-1052 WNTAWHSGM
+1052 WNTAWHSGI
-1061 DGLLQELHDV
+1061 DNLLEELLGV
-1071 STDDAEFHPDL
+1071 STDVAEFHPDL
-1082 KLSEAQVLSLQVV
+1082 TLSEAQVVLLQAVH
-1095 RLPTALQDCIK
+1095 LPSALQGCIK
-1106 AIITAAGHGSVT
+1106 AIVTAAGHSSVT

-1123 LSLYLLIDRLALPHI
+1123 LSLYLLIDQLALPHI
-1138 PTHTCRGT
+1138 PTHSCRNT

-1160 QVCPACVEDERLL
+1160 QVRPASVEDERLL

-1183 FKQMHTESESDPEDK
+1183 FKQMHTDYASDPEDK
-1198 DLRWILELLLNQEAA
+1198 DLRWILELLLNQETA
-1213 SLLNLLL
+1213 SILNLLL
-1220 GVETQTSTQSQGE
+1220 GVETQASTQSTGG
-1233 PEELKNHI
+1233 PEELKNHV
-1241 SQRLQRE
+1241 SQRLQKE

-1258 RLAHTTD
+1258 RLTQTTD

-1310 LTAQPGWSSHCSDLE
+1310 LTAQPGWSSHITDLE
-1325 PILLC
+1325 PIFLC

-1370 LSHEMMVEN
+1370 LSHEMIVEN

-1391 NEAAAEEASASQ
+1391 NEAAAEEADAFQ
-1403 LGLAWLIPLWVDRDQ
+1403 LGLAWLVPLWVDRDQ

-1462 QQESSMVRREAA
+1462 QQESSMVRRGAA
-1474 FILHNLLVMP
+1474 FILQNLMVMP
-1484 MPANAEEA
+1484 MPANTEEA

-1532 SASKCYQGRY
+1532 SASKCYRGRY
-1542 TFHLQPRLAATSGPS
+1542 TFHLQPRTGATSGPH
-1557 PQESSSLDSEN
+1557 PQESG
-1568 SLWFWRCDPPAPTV
+1568 
-1582 DSSRPSS
+1582 
-1589 SLSTSST
+1589 SLSS
-1596 MVRGSGPHTP
+1596 
-1606 KSPSLLNITDDT
+1606 KALESLLAVYCCLI
-1618 PASRL
+1618 
-1623 TAQGQSDTDTSDSV
+1623 GQSDTDASDSV
-1637 TSQDSRQGEPSAAE
+1637 TSQDSRRGETSALE

-1659 LMTAHCGLLTN
+1659 LMTAHCGLLAN

-1677 FTLAAIRHNQL
+1677 FTLTAIQHNQL
-1688 LQALASLVDIGP
+1688 LQALASLLDIGP
-1700 IEKCLTELKTPNV
+1700 IEKCLTELKTPNI
-1713 LPGEREDIKIQFVT
+1713 LSGEREDIKIQVMNTVIEEFFNFFFLT
-1727 LLRFLSSFCKLLQSC
+1727 LFPFLFSF
-1742 VTVSQEL
+1742 
-1749 IGQMDILKQLLS
+1749 
-1761 ALVAVLM
+1761 
-1768 LDIRE
+1768 LDE
-1773 LDAGTRD
+1773 GTRD
-1780 TVCVCWADVFML
+1780 VVCVCWADVFML

-1807 VSAALGRRWRTFA
+1807 VSAALGRRWRTFT
-1820 GTLSVCVDE
+1820 GTLSVCVNE
-1829 KFADPRLHT
+1829 KFPDPLLHT
-1838 VALQFLSTVFT
+1838 VALQFLSTIFT
-1849 EEAKCL
+1849 VELKSL
-1855 GAEVTTS
+1855 GVEVTTS
-1862 SSKHAAALSDIVN
+1862 DSKHATALSDIVN
-1875 GPSASQLCEL
+1875 GPPASQLCEL

-1897 PLRKLTARALMTLLA
+1897 PLKKLTARALMALLA

-1917 QSHAAKA
+1917 QNHAAKA
-1924 GLIDSCVEQMKQTHS
+1924 GLIDSSVEQMKQIYS

-1945 VRPGK
+1945 VQPGK
-1950 ASHRKKEEGHL
+1950 ASHRKKEEGYL
-1961 KEVKLTVDILRSA
+1961 KDVKLTVEILQNA
-1974 LYRNDE
+1974 LYRSDE
-1980 CKVVATDARLTLA
+1980 CKVVATDTRLTLA

-1998 PWFLLDDHTM
+1998 PWLLLDDPTM

-2034 AVTPGSKATPGSSLM
+2034 SVAPGSKGSPGNSLM

-2069 AFCLLANL
+2069 SFCLLANL
-2077 AMSRDCRGLLQ
+2077 AMSRDCRCLLQ

-2099 PIPKAGGVKATS
+2099 PMPKAGGVKATS
-2111 AGCGG
+2111 ISGG
-2116 VGSLLGLW
+2116 GGGLLGLW
-2124 LRLLVSLSSTEDGQQ
+2124 LRLLVSLSFTEDGQQ
-2139 SILRVTGVL
+2139 SIFRVTGAL
-2148 ELLADLAPHRRH
+2148 ELLADLAPHRQH

-2173 NKPHIIANDK
+2173 NKPHVIANDK
-2183 AMKVLLCCLNSKVM
+2183 AVKVLLCCLNSKEM

-2239 DAENKQDPVNAYLL
+2239 GMHLFTLMKTHGYLPL
-2253 KCLENLS
+2253 C
-2260 QLLNN
+2260 

>member
-1 MKLLYVVFYTGGRKI
+1 
-16 LNMELSQL
+16 MELSPL
-24 IKKIGHSLAEIRVR
+24 IKKIGHSLVEIRVR

-77 MQEEVLG
+77 MQEEVLE
-84 LLSTLSKH
+84 LLTTLSKH

-116 PRLRAVIDGT
+116 PRLRAVISGT

-133 PELLP
+133 PDLLP
-138 SHIMVYSH
+138 SHTTVYSH
-146 GQRTTAP
+146 GPRNTTP
-153 TAPAVVPPEEQF
+153 TVPTVFPPEEDF
-165 PKMGFFH
+165 PKMGYFH
-172 KSIPSHTDV
+172 KSIPAHTDV
-181 PPQKI
+181 PPHKI
-186 AVHESVRCLKFSV
+186 AVHESVRCLRFSV
-199 FPWLTLTNTDKHIL
+199 FPWLTLTNTDRHIL
-213 SSNESSLRSSNPNL
+213 SSNESSLRSNNPNL
-227 VRTTCELL
+227 VRTTCDLL
-235 CDVIMQDFPAEIF
+235 CDVIMQDFPPEIF

-253 IIKNLLSLLRLGSG
+253 IIKNLLSLLRVGSG
-267 KGEASYLHL
+267 KGEASYLQL
-276 QALSCLRQLCVGLRR
+276 QALSCLRQLCAGLRR

-305 QDPVSQNSSFSH
+305 QDPVSQNSSFSYT
-317 SQEVRGTQRSQASSP
+317 QEVRGTQRSQASSP
-332 GAECS
+332 GGGECS
-337 PRPSVVGRRG
+337 PRPSVVGRTS

-358 AASTSGS
+358 AVSNSGS
-365 SHRGGAAVQAPGQT
+365 SHRGGSAVQAPGQM

-428 LHVFHRVLELL
+428 SHVFHRVLELL
-439 CDTVPLLGDSVC
+439 CDAVLLLGDSVC

-466 EKLRGCME
+466 EKLQTFLE
-474 LLGDILSYHQSFPA
+474 LLGDILSYHQNYPA
-488 DIPHSCQLHHRMAYT
+488 DIPHSTQVHHRMAYM

-508 TVKLLQTILP
+508 TIKFLQTILP
-518 PEKASDNLP
+518 PEKASNNLP
-527 ENTATAIFHLCLDT
+527 ESTATAIFHLSLDT
-541 SFGSLLPS
+541 SLGSLLPS

-558 EQVNSDSHDL
+558 EQVNSDGHDL
-568 YRRVTRAALW
+568 YRRVNRAALW
-578 MESTCNFLKEVQAEG
+578 MESTCNFLKEGQAEG
-593 EKNWLEILE
+593 EKNWLELLE

-621 ECVHI
+621 ECVQI

-660 TETYESTLNLVKG
+660 IETYTCTLNLLKE
-673 CLGIQNVSRQEAA
+673 CLGIQNLSRQEAG
-686 ACGAVNFLIHHRV
+686 ACGGVNFLIHHRV

-704 AFGLQDSSEK
+704 AFGLQDSAEK
-714 VNIAAKDILLFLLKG
+714 VNLAAKDILLFLLKG

-754 YAGTEESL
+754 YAATEESL
-762 GNCVLLVSDMS
+762 GNCVLLISDML
-773 DTARENV
+773 DTARDNV
-780 FPSTAKLKAVLRLL
+780 LPRTAKLKAALRLL

-805 VQQILPHLTGDDDAN
+805 VQQILPHLTSPDEAK
-820 TARPDLDQPVISSL
+820 TARPDLDQVAITTL
-834 PNLFC
+834 PNLYC
-839 LRHPLDITLDTSSKS
+839 LRNPLDISLDTSNKS

-866 ILNSDTVDISL
+866 ILSSDTVDISL

-889 QDTTMHSVLK
+889 QDTTMHPVLK
-899 NLGIA
+899 NLGIT

-911 MGSVNGNK
+911 MESVNGNK
-919 SLDCLLEPCVCILR
+919 SMDCLLEPCVCILR

-947 HRNLLLLT
+947 QRNLLLLT

-963 KQNKG
+963 KENKSSG
-968 NGSEV
+968 NDI

-982 DEIASIEIWSDNS
+982 DEIASIEIWSDKS
-995 NPDVTLTPFS
+995 STDVTLAPFS
-1005 LPLSVIRRYNI
+1005 LPLTVIRRYNI
-1016 PFQAATYHAVSPYCC
+1016 PFQVASHHAVSPYCC
-1031 VLPPSSDLLTF
+1031 ILPPSSELLTL

-1052 WNTAWHSGM
+1052 WNTAWHSGI
-1061 DGLLQELHDV
+1061 DNLLEELRGN
-1071 STDDAEFHPDL
+1071 STRVAEFHPDL
-1082 KLSEAQVLSLQVV
+1082 KLPEAQVLSLQVV
-1095 RLPTALQDCIK
+1095 HLPMALQDCIQ
-1106 AIITAAGHGSVT
+1106 AIITAAGHSSVT
-1118 SALSR
+1118 SALSK
-1123 LSLYLLIDRLALPHI
+1123 LSLYLLIDRLAVPHI
-1138 PTHTCRGT
+1138 PTHSCRDT
-1146 LHSLSWQAAVTRFL
+1146 LHSLNWQAAIARFL
-1160 QVCPACVEDERLL
+1160 QVRPACVEDERLL

-1183 FKQMHTESESDPEDK
+1183 FRQMHSGSASDPEDR
-1198 DLRWILELLLNQEAA
+1198 DLRWILELLLNQDTV
-1213 SLLNLLL
+1213 SLLKLLL
-1220 GVETQTSTQSQGE
+1220 VVETQTSAQSPVE
-1233 PEELKNHI
+1233 PEELKNHV

-1248 LTSFFNILLL
+1248 LTSFFNTLLL
-1258 RLAHTTD
+1258 RLTRTTD
-1265 RLCLALAGPFKSQL
+1265 SLCLALAGPFKSQL
-1279 AVRLLQSLRV
+1279 AVCLLQSLRV

-1310 LTAQPGWSSHCSDLE
+1310 LTAQPGWSSHCPDLE
-1325 PILLC
+1325 PISLC

-1370 LSHEMMVEN
+1370 LSHEMLAEN
-1379 KDKDFI
+1379 KDKNFI

-1391 NEAAAEEASASQ
+1391 NEAAAEETSGSQ

-1428 AALSSVPSGC
+1428 GALSSVPSGC
-1438 QALCASCQNISGGLW
+1438 HALCASCQNISGGLW

-1474 FILHNLLVMP
+1474 FILQNLLVMP

-1492 KDSHWQHPCVHDE
+1492 KDSNWQHPCVHDE

-1532 SASKCYQGRY
+1532 AASSCYRGRY
-1542 TFHLQPRLAATSGPS
+1542 TFHLQPRAGTSSDTGL
-1557 PQESSSLDSEN
+1557 EENDSLDSQD
-1568 SLWFWRCDPPAPTV
+1568 SLWFWRCDPPAPTIN
-1582 DSSRPSS
+1582 SSRPSS

-1596 MVRGSGPHTP
+1596 VIRGSRPHTP
-1606 KSPSLLNITDDT
+1606 KAPSPLSISEDT

-1623 TAQGQSDTDTSDSV
+1623 MAQGQSDTDTSDSV
-1637 TSQDSRQGEPSAAE
+1637 TSQDSQQGEPSAIE
-1651 PVVMVTPD
+1651 PVVMVTPN
-1659 LMTAHCGLLTN
+1659 LLTAHCGLLTN
-1670 LLAILPD
+1670 LLAVLPD
-1677 FTLAAIRHNQL
+1677 FTLTAIRHNQL
-1688 LQALASLVDIGP
+1688 LQVLASLVDIGP
-1700 IEKCLTELKTPNV
+1700 IEKCLTELKTPSV
-1713 LPGEREDIKIQFVT
+1713 LPGEREDIKSQVIT
-1727 LLRFLSSFCKLLQSC
+1727 LLQFLSSFSKLLQSC

-1749 IGQMDILKQLLS
+1749 IPELDFPKQLLT
-1761 ALVAVLM
+1761 ALVSVLM
-1768 LDIRE
+1768 LDTKG

-1780 TVCVCWADVFML
+1780 TVCMCWADVFML

-1807 VSAALGRRWRTFA
+1807 VSAALGRRWRAFA
-1820 GTLSVCVDE
+1820 GTLSVCVTE
-1829 KFADPRLHT
+1829 KFADPLLHT
-1838 VALQFLSTVFT
+1838 VALQFLCTVCT
-1849 EEAKCL
+1849 EETKSRGV
-1855 GAEVTTS
+1855 GATTS
-1862 SSKHAAALSDIVN
+1862 KCATTLADIVN

-1885 LLQSFDKRTLQD
+1885 LLQSFEKRTLQD
-1897 PLRKLTARALMTLLA
+1897 PLKKLTGRALMTLLA

-1917 QSHAAKA
+1917 QNHAAKA

-1945 VRPGK
+1945 VRPSK
-1950 ASHRKKEEGHL
+1950 ASHRKKEEGYL
-1961 KEVKLTVDILRSA
+1961 KEIKLTVEILRSA

-1998 PWFLLDDHTM
+1998 PWLLLDDPTM

-2019 ANCTTACSCVCGGGP
+2019 ANCTAACSSLCGTGP
-2034 AVTPGSKATPGSSLM
+2034 GIPPGSKGTSSSSLM
-2049 HSVMKLASGVA
+2049 HAVMKLASGIA
-2060 PDNSPVQKL
+2060 PDNSPIQKL
-2069 AFCLLANL
+2069 AFSLLVNL

-2088 KNNFLQAFLSV
+2088 KNNFLQGFLSV
-2099 PIPKAGGVKATS
+2099 PVPKAGGVKATS
-2111 AGCGG
+2111 AGGG
-2116 VGSLLGLW
+2116 VSLLGLW
-2124 LRLLVSLSSTEDGQQ
+2124 LRLLVSLSFAEDTQQ
-2139 SILRVTGVL
+2139 SILRVSGAL
-2148 ELLADLAPHRRH
+2148 ELLADLAPHRRP

-2173 NKPHIIANDK
+2173 NKPHVIANDK
-2183 AMKVLLCCLNSKVM
+2183 AMKVLLSCLESKEM
-2197 ETRSMG
+2197 ETRCMG

-2228 RIEEAR
+2228 RIEKAH

-2239 DAENKQDPVNAYLL
+2239 DAENKQEPTSTYLL

>member
-1 MKLLYVVFYTGGRKI
+1 
-16 LNMELSQL
+16 MELSPL
-24 IKKIGHSLAEIRVR
+24 IKKIGHSLVEIRVR

-77 MQEEVLG
+77 MQEEVLE

-92 PSAAQ
+92 CSAAQ

-133 PELLP
+133 PELFP
-138 SHIMVYSH
+138 SHTMVYSH
-146 GQRTTAP
+146 GQRTTTP
-153 TAPAVVPPEEQF
+153 TAPTVVPPEEHF
-165 PKMGFFH
+165 PKMGYFH
-172 KSIPSHTDV
+172 KNMPSHRDV

-199 FPWLTLTNTDKHIL
+199 FPWLTLTNTDRHIL
-213 SSNESSLRSSNPNL
+213 SSNESSLRSSNPNF

-253 IIKNLLSLLRLGSG
+253 IVKNLLSLLRLGSG

-276 QALSCLRQLCVGLRR
+276 QALSCLQQLCVGLRR

-305 QDPVSQNSSFSH
+305 QDPVSQNSSFSY
-317 SQEVRGTQRSQASSP
+317 SQEVRTQRSQASSP
-332 GAECS
+332 GEECS
-337 PRPSVVGRRG
+337 PRPSVVGRTG

-358 AASTSGS
+358 AASNSGS
-365 SHRGGAAVQAPGQT
+365 SHRGGAAVQVPRQT

-385 VAHLELPDLG
+385 VAHLALPDLG

-428 LHVFHRVLELL
+428 SHVFHRVLELL
-439 CDTVPLLGDSVC
+439 CDAVLLLGDSVC

-466 EKLRGCME
+466 EKLQACME
-474 LLGDILSYHQSFPA
+474 LLGDILSYHQTYSA
-488 DIPHSCQLHHRMAYT
+488 DIPHSSQVHHRMAYT
-503 GTAIF
+503 GTAMF
-508 TVKLLQTILP
+508 TMKLLQTILP

-527 ENTATAIFHLCLDT
+527 ENAATAIFHLCLDT
-541 SFGSLLPS
+541 SLGSLLPS

-568 YRRVTRAALW
+568 YRRVARAALW
-578 MESTCNFLKEVQAEG
+578 MESTCNFLKEAQAEG
-593 EKNWLEILE
+593 EKNWLELLE
-602 LADQAID
+602 LADKTIC

-615 HLPIIK
+615 HLPIIR

-655 LPPVK
+655 LQPVK
-660 TETYESTLNLVKG
+660 TETYECTLNLVKD
-673 CLGIQNVSRQEAA
+673 CLGIQNVSRQEPG
-686 ACGAVNFLIHHRV
+686 ACGGVNFLLHHRM

-704 AFGLQDSSEK
+704 AFGLQDSAEK
-714 VNIAAKDILLFLLKG
+714 VNVAAKDILLFLLKG

-754 YAGTEESL
+754 YASTEESL
-762 GNCVLLVSDMS
+762 GNCVLLISDMS
-773 DTARENV
+773 DVARDNV
-780 FPSTAKLKAVLRLL
+780 FPSIAKLKAALRLL
-794 FTKQPTVRIAA
+794 FTKQPTVKIAA
-805 VQQILPHLTGDDDAN
+805 VQQILSHLTNDDDAN
-820 TARPDLDQPVISSL
+820 TARPHLDQPVISSL
-834 PNLFC
+834 PNLYC
-839 LRHPLDITLDTSSKS
+839 LRNPLDITLDTSNKS
-854 VLKVESVEKLFC
+854 ILKVEPVEKLFC
-866 ILNSDTVDISL
+866 ILSSDTIDISL

-889 QDTTMHSVLK
+889 QNTTMHPVLK
-899 NLGIA
+899 NLGIT

-911 MGSVNGNK
+911 MESVNGNK

-947 HRNLLLLT
+947 QRNLLLLT

-963 KQNKG
+963 MENKG
-968 NGSEV
+968 NGSEI

-982 DEIASIEIWSDNS
+982 DEIASVEIWSDKS
-995 NPDVTLTPFS
+995 NTDVTLTPFS

-1016 PFQAATYHAVSPYCC
+1016 PFQAATHHAVSPYCC
-1031 VLPPSSDLLTF
+1031 VLPPSSDLLTL

-1052 WNTAWHSGM
+1052 WNTAWHSGI
-1061 DGLLQELHDV
+1061 DNLLEELHGI
-1071 STDDAEFHPDL
+1071 STDVTEFHPDL
-1082 KLSEAQVLSLQVV
+1082 KLSEAQVLSLQAVH
-1095 RLPTALQDCIK
+1095 LPTVLQDCIQ
-1106 AIITAAGHGSVT
+1106 AIITAAGHSSVT

-1123 LSLYLLIDRLALPHI
+1123 LNLYLLIDRLALPHI
-1138 PTHTCRGT
+1138 PTPSCRDT

-1160 QVCPACVEDERLL
+1160 QVHPACVEDEKLL

-1183 FKQMHTESESDPEDK
+1183 FKYTKSASDPEDK
-1198 DLRWILELLLNQEAA
+1198 DLRWILELLLNQETE

-1220 GVETQTSTQSQGE
+1220 GVETQTSTQSPGE
-1233 PEELKNHI
+1233 PVELKNHV

-1248 LTSFFNILLL
+1248 LTSFFNILLF
-1258 RLAHTTD
+1258 RLTHTAD

-1310 LTAQPGWSSHCSDLE
+1310 VTAQPGWSSHCPDLE
-1325 PILLC
+1325 PIPLC

-1352 MSFMGK
+1352 LSFMGK

-1370 LSHEMMVEN
+1370 LSHEMMAKN

-1385 SQWSLG
+1385 SLWSLG

-1403 LGLAWLIPLWVDRDQ
+1403 FGLAWLIPLWVDRDQ

-1474 FILHNLLVMP
+1474 FILQNLLVMP

-1532 SASKCYQGRY
+1532 SASNCYRGRY
-1542 TFHLQPRLAATSGPS
+1542 TFHLQPRADTTSGPG
-1557 PQESSSLDSEN
+1557 PQESNSLDSEN
-1568 SLWFWRCDPPAPTV
+1568 SLWFWRCNPPAPTT

-1596 MVRGSGPHTP
+1596 VIRGSGPHTTKGP
-1606 KSPSLLNITDDT
+1606 SPSNITEHT

-1623 TAQGQSDTDTSDSV
+1623 MAQGQSDTDTSDSV
-1637 TSQDSRQGEPSAAE
+1637 NSQDSRQGEPSAVE

-1670 LLAILPD
+1670 LLTILPD
-1677 FTLAAIRHNQL
+1677 FTLTAIRHNQL

-1713 LPGEREDIKIQFVT
+1713 LPGEREDIKGQFVT
-1727 LLRFLSSFCKLLQSC
+1727 LLQYLSSFSKLLQSC

-1749 IGQMDILKQLLS
+1749 IGQIDFLKQLLTT
-1761 ALVAVLM
+1761 LVAVLM
-1768 LDIRE
+1768 LDTKG
-1773 LDAGTRD
+1773 LDAGTWD

-1792 LATLVRRDSSAAYPS
+1792 LATLVRRDSSASYPS

-1820 GTLSVCVDE
+1820 GTLSVCVNE
-1829 KFADPRLHT
+1829 KLADPFLHT
-1838 VALQFLSTVFT
+1838 VALQFLCTIFT
-1849 EEAKCL
+1849 EETKSL
-1855 GAEVTTS
+1855 GVEVTTS
-1862 SSKHAAALSDIVN
+1862 KSKHATALSDIVN
-1875 GPSASQLCEL
+1875 SPSASQLCEL
-1885 LLQSFDKRTLQD
+1885 LLQSFEKRTLQD
-1897 PLRKLTARALMTLLA
+1897 PLKKLTARALMTLLA

-1917 QSHAAKA
+1917 QNHAAKA

-1945 VRPGK
+1945 VRPSK
-1950 ASHRKKEEGHL
+1950 ASNRKKEEGYL
-1961 KEVKLTVDILRSA
+1961 KEVKLTVEILRSA

-1998 PWFLLDDHTM
+1998 PWLLLDDPTM

-2019 ANCTTACSCVCGGGP
+2019 ANCTTACSSLCGGGP
-2034 AVTPGSKATPGSSLM
+2034 GVAPGSKGTLSNSLM

-2060 PDNSPVQKL
+2060 PDNSPIQKL
-2069 AFCLLANL
+2069 ALSLLANL

-2099 PIPKAGGVKATS
+2099 PMPKAGGVKATS
-2111 AGCGG
+2111 AGGG
-2116 VGSLLGLW
+2116 GGGGGGSLLGLW
-2124 LRLLVSLSSTEDGQQ
+2124 LRLLVNLSFAEDGQQ
-2139 SILRVTGVL
+2139 SILRVTGSL
-2148 ELLADLAPHRRH
+2148 ELLADLAQHRRL

-2173 NKPHIIANDK
+2173 NKPHVIANDK
-2183 AMKVLLCCLNSKVM
+2183 AMKVLLCCLDSKEM
-2197 ETRSMG
+2197 ETRCMG

-2228 RIEEAR
+2228 RIEEAY

-2239 DAENKQDPVNAYLL
+2239 DAENKQEPMSTYLL
-2253 KCLENLS
+2253 KCFENLS